1 MIQNFFQEIKE
12 HFEAEYPKEGCGVLA
27 VQKGKP
33 KWFPCT
39 NVAEV
44 DEEFILDS
52 TEYLKIHRT
61 SDIVGIVHSHPD
73 GTSEAS
79 ESDISYC
86 NSLGI
91 PYYIF
96 SYPEMDLNV
105 VQPKKDLTDLYGRE
119 YKFGVRD
126 CFEAARDCLIEQGI
140 VIPPRALFEDNWFKK
155 GLDYFRPEL
164 IKDWG
169 CSEVPLKDLQKN
181 DVITF
186 KVRSD
191 ITNHCGVFLGNDTFY
206 HHAEQRLSCRENLYP
221 FWIHYLDKAYRYDA

>member
-1 MIQNFFQEIKE
+1 
-12 HFEAEYPKEGCGVLA
+12 
-27 VQKGKP
+27 
-33 KWFPCT
+33 
-39 NVAEV
+39 
-44 DEEFILDS
+44 
-52 TEYLKIHRT
+52 
-61 SDIVGIVHSHPD
+61 
-73 GTSEAS
+73 
-79 ESDISYC
+79 
-86 NSLGI
+86 
-91 PYYIF
+91 
-96 SYPEMDLNV
+96 MDLNV

-126 CFEAARDCLIEQGI
+126 CFEAARDYLIEQGI
-140 VIPPRALFEDNWFKK
+140 VIPPRVLFEDNWFKK

>member
-12 HFEAEYPKEGCGVLA
+12 HFEAEYPKEGCGILA

-39 NVAEV
+39 NIAEA

-61 SDIVGIVHSHPD
+61 SDIVGIIHSHPD

-96 SYPEMDLNV
+96 SYPEMDKTL
-105 VQPKKDLTDLYGRE
+105 
-119 YKFGVRD
+119 
-126 CFEAARDCLIEQGI
+126 A
-140 VIPPRALFEDNWFKK
+140 
-155 GLDYFRPEL
+155 
-164 IKDWG
+164 
-169 CSEVPLKDLQKN
+169 
-181 DVITF
+181 
-186 KVRSD
+186 
-191 ITNHCGVFLGNDTFY
+191 
-206 HHAEQRLSCRENLYP
+206 
-221 FWIHYLDKAYRYDA
+221 